1 MFMSLS
7 YANKSF
13 LDWKCVISK
22 IYFSRLFVA
31 KVFKTRF
38 KIAIYNF
45 LTQFR
50 NKTSE
55 SDNISL
61 QIKLVE
67 FVASNMLFQLSK
79 T

>member
-1 MFMSLS
+1 M
-7 YANKSF
+7 
-13 LDWKCVISK
+13 
-22 IYFSRLFVA
+22 
-31 KVFKTRF
+31 
-38 KIAIYNF
+38 AIYNF

-67 FVASNMLFQLSK
+67 FVASNMLFQLP
-79 T
+79 